1 MKGERKM
8 LLTGANVAAIFS
20 NKDSILRETLH
31 SNHSV
36 PRLPSVV

>member
-1 MKGERKM
+1 M
-8 LLTGANVAAIFS
+8 LLTGANVAAIFI
-20 NKDSILRETLH
+20 NKDSMLKETLH